1 MSGSDGIL
9 TSRCHEY
16 YGSIPRKRWIITKLD
31 LLCAQEVG
39 YVLRSSS
46 AFAPLSFPSNAL
58 PRLGRGR
65 SVCVFLHHG
74 RRHAIL

>member
-39 YVLRSSS
+39 YVL
-46 AFAPLSFPSNAL
+46 SFVA
-58 PRLGRGR
+58 RL
-65 SVCVFLHHG
+65 FTEEQL
-74 RRHAIL
+74 